1 MLHYPL
7 PRFPVSQP
15 ARQPMGPPTLVC
27 RCCGD
32 TMDHSRTILKF
43 GVRFEQL
50 IFVCPSCKAV
60 DTKVLKP
67 VA

>member
-1 MLHYPL
+1 MPHYL
-7 PRFPVSQP
+7 PSNWAVAAP
-15 ARQPMGPPTLVC
+15 ARQPIGPATLVC

-32 TMDHSRTILKF
+32 TMYNSRTILKL
-43 GVRFEQL
+43 GVWAEQL

-60 DTKVLKP
+60 DNKELKR

>member
-7 PRFPVSQP
+7 PSFPFSPP
-15 ARQPMGPPTLVC
+15 ARQPIGPPTLVC

-32 TMDHSRTILKF
+32 TMEHSRTVLKL
-43 GVRFEQL
+43 GMRRERL
-50 IFVCPSCKAV
+50 IFVCPSCQAV
-60 DTKVLKP
+60 DTKELKP

>member
-1 MLHYPL
+1 
-7 PRFPVSQP
+7 
-15 ARQPMGPPTLVC
+15 
-27 RCCGD
+27 
-32 TMDHSRTILKF
+32 
-43 GVRFEQL
+43 VRFEQL